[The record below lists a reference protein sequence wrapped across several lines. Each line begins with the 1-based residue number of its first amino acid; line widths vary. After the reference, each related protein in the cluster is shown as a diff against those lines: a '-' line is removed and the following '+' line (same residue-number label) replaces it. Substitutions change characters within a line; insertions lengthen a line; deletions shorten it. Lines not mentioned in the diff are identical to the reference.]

1 MINQRIKMPS
11 KLVLTLIGYVLA
23 AAGIMGSLYAG
34 YSHVKG
40 IGYKEAETQYELVIK
55 NYEEE
60 KDAKI
65 KKIEELSGLLVTTA
79 NANNDA
85 TKNDIKTILAAVKGK
100 PLVIVKNGECTPSPT
115 FSDSILTINKRI
127 NQSIKDNQK

>member
-1 MINQRIKMPS
+1 MPTKMI
-11 KLVLTLIGYVLA
+11 LTLLGYVLA

-40 IGYKEAETQYELVIK
+40 IGYKEAETEYKLVIK
-55 NYEEE
+55 NYEEQR
-60 KDAKI
+60 DAKI
-65 KKIEELSGLLVTTA
+65 AKIEELSGLLVNTA
-79 NANNDA
+79 IANNDA
-85 TKNDIKTILAAVKGK
+85 TKNDVKTILAAVKSK
-100 PLVIVKNGECTPSPT
+100 PLVVVKNGECTPSQT